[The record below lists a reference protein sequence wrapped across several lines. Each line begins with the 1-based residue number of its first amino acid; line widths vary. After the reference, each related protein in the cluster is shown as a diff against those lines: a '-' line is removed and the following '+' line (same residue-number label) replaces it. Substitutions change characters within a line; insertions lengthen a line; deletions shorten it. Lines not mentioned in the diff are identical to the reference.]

1 MEKEYLTIKEVSQY
15 ADLSYQAIYQRTKTS
30 LKKYVVLVEGRTLLR
45 HEVLSEFN
53 GDRFSEGVQPDFEST
68 NEEKLNEDSIPLHN
82 TNEEELLTII
92 KELRAELRDKDEQ
105 IKKQTEQI
113 INLSERVT
121 TLFENSQKLQLQ
133 TSYLLSDNNNKIQA
147 DEEGARP
154 YEEVIEVPQKKKSWF
169 SRFFK

>member
-1 MEKEYLTIKEVSQY
+1 MEKEYLTIREVSQY
-15 ADLSYQAIYQRTKTS
+15 ANLSYQAIYQRTKTS

-45 HEVLSEFN
+45 QEVLSEFN
-53 GDRFSEGVQPDFEST
+53 CDPFSDGVQPDLKST
-68 NEEKLNEDSIPLHN
+68 NEEKINTDSIPLHN
-82 TNEEELLTII
+82 SNEEELLTII

-113 INLSERVT
+113 INLSERIT
-121 TLFENSQKLQLQ
+121 SLFENSQKLQLQ
-133 TSYLLSDNNNKIQA
+133 TSYLLSDNNDKDQA
-147 DEEGARP
+147 NEEGAPP